1 MVDFTVEYTCT
12 NVSAF
17 TSSPVS
23 KIYTNSDKLILCQH
37 ISLGS
42 TMHSQAQGA
51 KQDVLQSIPQH
62 NHIHV
67 ICSFCSFIKI
77 SYPSKSYTLR
87 YM

>member
-1 MVDFTVEYTCT
+1 MVDFTVECTCT

-51 KQDVLQSIPQH
+51 KQDVLPVYSIPQ
-62 NHIHV
+62 
-67 ICSFCSFIKI
+67 
-77 SYPSKSYTLR
+77 SYTCNPQFLFF
-87 YM
+87 Y